1 MKQFA
6 LFFSLVIGFSA
17 YAQKKAE
24 LTFQVSGLC
33 GMCED
38 RIEKSLDVSGVI
50 MADWNIESKQLAVA
64 YKKNKIQEKAIHQLV
79 ADAGHDT
86 DQVKATD
93 EVYANLHGCCK
104 YRDGSNCS
112 GEDKKDKEQQR

>member
-1 MKQFA
+1 
-6 LFFSLVIGFSA
+6 
-17 YAQKKAE
+17 
-24 LTFQVSGLC
+24 
-33 GMCED
+33 
-38 RIEKSLDVSGVI
+38 
-50 MADWNIESKQLAVA
+50 
-64 YKKNKIQEKAIHQLV
+64 V